1 MESFLQVATILV
13 SVLLVAVI
21 LLQVRGQ
28 GSGFF
33 GNAEASFRTR
43 RGIEKTM
50 FQFTIVLAIVFTLL
64 AMGGAINFSSIF

>member
-21 LLQVRGQ
+21 LLQVKGQ

-50 FQFTIVLAIVFTLL
+50 FQFTIFLAIVFPIL
-64 AMGGAINFSSIF
+64 AIGGAINYSTIF

>member
-21 LLQVRGQ
+21 LLQVKGQ

-33 GNAEASFRTR
+33 GIAEASFRTR

-64 AMGGAINFSSIF
+64 AIGGAINFSTIF